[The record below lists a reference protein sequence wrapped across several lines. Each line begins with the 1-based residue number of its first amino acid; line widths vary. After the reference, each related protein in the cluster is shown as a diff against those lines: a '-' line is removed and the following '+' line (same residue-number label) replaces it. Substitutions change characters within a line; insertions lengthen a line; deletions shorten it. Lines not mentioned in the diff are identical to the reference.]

1 MSCRCRLFMPSP
13 SLLAVAVSISAIYGR
28 LHRRRCQLW
37 PSPSPYPSLSLSL
50 SSSWLLSPLLRSSHC
65 LFANLISSLSAG
77 ATFFLTL
84 TSCW

>member
-65 LFANLISSLSAG
+65 LFANLISSLSG